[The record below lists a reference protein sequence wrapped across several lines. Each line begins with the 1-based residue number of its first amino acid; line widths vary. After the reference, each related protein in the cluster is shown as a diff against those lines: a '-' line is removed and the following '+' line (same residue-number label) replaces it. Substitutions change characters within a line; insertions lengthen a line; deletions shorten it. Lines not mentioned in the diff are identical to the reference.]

1 MLVSYYMDL
10 SIVTESIKI
19 NYRKFHS
26 NILERN
32 LHWSFWLIC
41 VFLGQGCSV
50 HAYIPTHTSS
60 HLFFLSLFKREHL
73 KFSQIFRHTTNTNIK
88 PFSNSSIHNIYY
100 KRKGDQ
106 TKPKACWYYSLLT
119 TPSLPFLLLLLLHCS
134 LSLSLSLFFTLSST
148 TSNRTLVLLEL
159 EPPTIQTQPH
169 KALTFVLLFCVW
181 PNSG

>member
-88 PFSNSSIHNIYY
+88 PFSNSSIHNICI
-100 KRKGDQ
+100 KEKE
-106 TKPKACWYYSLLT
+106 TKPNQRHVDTIPYSPLPL
-119 TPSLPFLLLLLLHCS
+119 SLSSFFFFFTALCLCLCLCFS
-134 LSLSLSLFFTLSST
+134 LSL
-148 TSNRTLVLLEL
+148 
-159 EPPTIQTQPH
+159 QPH
-169 KALTFVLLFCVW
+169 PIELLYY
-181 PNSG
+181 

>member
-1 MLVSYYMDL
+1 MLVSYYMDV

-60 HLFFLSLFKREHL
+60 HLFFSLCLKGNISNSLKSSDTPPTPTSSLFLILLSTIYSIKEKETKPNQRHVDTIPYSPLPLSL
-73 KFSQIFRHTTNTNIK
+73 
-88 PFSNSSIHNIYY
+88 SSFFFFF
-100 KRKGDQ
+100 
-106 TKPKACWYYSLLT
+106 TALCLCLC
-119 TPSLPFLLLLLLHCS
+119 LCFS
-134 LSLSLSLFFTLSST
+134 LSL
-148 TSNRTLVLLEL
+148 
-159 EPPTIQTQPH
+159 QPH
-169 KALTFVLLFCVW
+169 PIDLLYY
-181 PNSG
+181 